1 MMKKKL
7 LSTILGL
14 SLIMPVAHASQYD
27 DADSIDDT
35 QAPLSTE
42 EASGL
47 GIGAIIGGLVAGPI
61 GVFVGG
67 VGGGLIGRDVVQD
80 DENKKLRT
88 ELASMQLENKQLASA
103 HNNASFHK
111 TSIVESARSS
121 SLEQS
126 IVNGLGVTVQFRL
139 GSANL
144 EEHFVKQLEQLSRTF
159 SAIPELHIHLSG
171 HADRTGP
178 ESLNDKL
185 AQSRAESV
193 AGVLSK
199 AGWPAGRI
207 HLRSLGE
214 HSPLTRSDDLPG
226 YSFDRRVMITFSAG
240 GEGA

>member
-1 MMKKKL
+1 MKKKL

-14 SLIMPVAHASQYD
+14 SLIMPVAHASQFD
-27 DADSIDDT
+27 DMDTINDT
-35 QAPLSTE
+35 QPPLSTE

-47 GIGAIIGGLVAGPI
+47 GIGAIIGGLIAGPI

-67 VGGGLIGRDVVQD
+67 AGGGLIGRDVVQD
-80 DENKKLRT
+80 DENEKLRT
-88 ELASMQLENKQLASA
+88 ELAGLQVQHEKLAAA
-103 HNNASFHK
+103 HNPALFQK
-111 TSIVESARSS
+111 TSIVESARPGP
-121 SLEQS
+121 LDAS

-144 EEHFVKQLEQLSRTF
+144 EEHFVKQLEQLAHTF
-159 SAIPELHIHLSG
+159 SGISALHVHLSG

-178 ESLNDKL
+178 EGYNDKL

-199 AGWPAGRI
+199 AGWPATRI

-214 HSPLTRSDDLPG
+214 RSPLTRSDDLSG

-240 GEGA
+240 GEGV